1 MAPCVLYLHSSNN
14 IHQVSGLTSNDP
26 VDLNATMNVNYIID
40 SWGARAAVFLLKR
53 LDPCRSRLQSCLPW
67 DLGDGSGGATMLQN
81 GGVDIPGNTDLLKAC
96 GK

>member
-67 DLGDGSGGATMLQN
+67 ILETVVVVLLCYKMAASTSQATP
-81 GGVDIPGNTDLLKAC
+81 IC
-96 GK
+96 